1 MDLILK
7 HYGPLKPHA
16 GQLYSLPKR
25 RHLSHRQIV
34 TAPQAG
40 QESLTALSPGAI
52 FLPQEIQ
59 AGISISYYQAYSR
72 LFKG

>member
-1 MDLILK
+1 M
-7 HYGPLKPHA
+7 
-16 GQLYSLPKR
+16 
-25 RHLSHRQIV
+25 V

-40 QESLTALSPGAI
+40 QESFTALSPGAI

-59 AGISISYYQAYSR
+59 EGMSISYYQAYSR

>member
-1 MDLILK
+1 M
-7 HYGPLKPHA
+7 
-16 GQLYSLPKR
+16 
-25 RHLSHRQIV
+25 V

-59 AGISISYYQAYSR
+59 EGISISYYQAYSR